1 MPLFNSV
8 KDAEKAMNALTTATK
23 VIGVGKLVTS
33 PTPLGVGAAL
43 ANVASKEMTGK
54 SLGQHAMDYARQNI
68 KPATGTGNVGRSRKG
83 DVISEGG
90 SFRDPQQKN
99 IIRGRSA
106 KGGLI
111 SYKSIADMESKGGR

>member
-1 MPLFNSV
+1 MPVFNSV

-23 VIGVGKLVTS
+23 VIGVGKLVTN
-33 PTPLGVGAAL
+33 PTPLGVGMAL
-43 ANVASKEMTGK
+43 ADVASRKITNK
-54 SLGQHAMDYARQNI
+54 SLGQHAVDYALQNI
-68 KPATGTGNVGRSRKG
+68 GPAQGTGNVGRSRKG

>member
-8 KDAEKAMNALTTATK
+8 KDAEKAMNAINTATK
-23 VIGVGKLVTS
+23 VVGIGKLITN

-68 KPATGTGNVGRSRKG
+68 KPATGTGNVGPDKKG

-90 SFRDPQQKN
+90 RFRDPQQKN
-99 IIRGRSA
+99 ILRGRNA
-106 KGGLI
+106 KGGLV
-111 SYKSIADMESKGGR
+111 SYKSISDMDRG